1 MLLSMK
7 LQHAFSLSVCQL
19 LQGCSALKTQF
30 MQINGKTASIG
41 KLRAFERA
49 VSVYFQ
55 YSVTKPESMFI
66 IILFFFIFIIIIV
79 SFCMKM

>member
-1 MLLSMK
+1 
-7 LQHAFSLSVCQL
+7 
-19 LQGCSALKTQF
+19 